1 MTVATDNTTAEA
13 PAAAKNA
20 GKVRFV
26 GIVSLV
32 AGLIMAVAGV
42 FTWVTVA
49 DQLADQNI
57 TVAEDAASF
66 AGAPVDGPFTAYA
79 QAQII
84 DQHTMESTGGLT
96 YAELDREDPLRAMA
110 MNSSFLQASLFT
122 AVVSF
127 GVAAFATGMGALLV
141 LMGLGFIWTIPS
153 KRD

>member
-1 MTVATDNTTAEA
+1 MATATENIAADAPVAN
-13 PAAAKNA
+13 KNA

-26 GIVSLV
+26 GIVSLI

-42 FTWVTVA
+42 FTWTTVS

-66 AGAPVDGPFTAYA
+66 AGEPVDGPFTAYA

-84 DQHTMESTGGLT
+84 DKHTMEATGGLT

-127 GVAAFATGMGALLV
+127 GVAALAGGLGVLLV